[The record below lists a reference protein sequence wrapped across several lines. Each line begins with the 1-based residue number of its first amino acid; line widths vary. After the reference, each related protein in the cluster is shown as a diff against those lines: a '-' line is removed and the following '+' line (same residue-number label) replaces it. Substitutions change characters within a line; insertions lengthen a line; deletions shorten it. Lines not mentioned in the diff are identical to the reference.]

1 MPLQLLQFNAG
12 IVKDITEYTAGKN
25 GPFWVD
31 GNLVRFE
38 DGYASKIGG
47 WAKEDIEGLTVSGGA
62 SGVAENPK
70 GVGRKMLFWRA
81 LSDGKDRIVLG
92 THSHL
97 YIIQDGLLYDITPL
111 RKTTNNLSN
120 PLATTDG
127 STTVTI
133 TDSSHGAKNGDFVVI
148 ESATA
153 TGGIAAD
160 DLNRKSGS

>member
-97 YIIQDGLLYDITPL
+97 
-111 RKTTNNLSN
+111 
-120 PLATTDG
+120 
-127 STTVTI
+127 
-133 TDSSHGAKNGDFVVI
+133 
-148 ESATA
+148 
-153 TGGIAAD
+153 
-160 DLNRKSGS
+160 